1 MLESFVFAVVALIL
15 ILSSIMVVRSKEVM
29 HSALSLAVMLIGI
42 AGVYVMLDAEFL
54 AAVQLLVY
62 AGGVVI
68 LIVFAIF
75 MLRWER

>member
-1 MLESFVFAVVALIL
+1 MLESFVFAIVALIL
-15 ILSSIMVVRSKEVM
+15 LLSSIMVVKSKEVM

-54 AAVQLLVY
+54 AAVQILVY